1 MYIEAL
7 EYSGMYDKN
16 NNQYLKSNKQNYFN
30 YFEELKARE
39 EDI

>member
-1 MYIEAL
+1 MYVEAL
-7 EYSGMYDKN
+7 EYSGMFDKN
-16 NNQYLKSNKQNYFN
+16 NKQYLKSNKQNYFN